1 MLPAGYRLQKD
12 RDIRR
17 AIGKGYKAF
26 GLTLGLKFLPNK
38 LEKSRFCFVISTKI
52 SKKAVKRNKLKRQL
66 REIIRLN
73 LDKISPHY
81 DVVILTKPKAGVLEK
96 DYQELEEELLGLL
109 KRAKLM

>member
-12 RDIRR
+12 RDIRK
-17 AIGKGYKAF
+17 AIGKGYKVF

-73 LDKISPHY
+73 LDKITPKY
-81 DVVILTKPKAGVLEK
+81 DIVILTKPKAGILDK
-96 DYQELEEELLGLL
+96 THPELEEELLSLL
-109 KRAKLM
+109 KRAKLL